1 MIKPKL
7 TKLLYRNYEL
17 RTVLLKAQVRCLVLH
32 IAIIFNSNIRNIN
45 DSNLQFW
52 KSQLYPHGPHKV
64 NSNACTP
71 WVLAWT
77 THHIYICMLYI
88 WVCVCVCLCTFK
100 FANPT
105 FVHDKH
111 CLTDITVMP
120 TVNWQIVKW
129 QATSA
134 LFDCWTSIHFGPK
147 WPATTRQSI
156 TARLSDD
163 AHSMPMTVWV

>member
-1 MIKPKL
+1 MTLTFSFESRNFTHMDPIKSIQTLVPL
-7 TKLLYRNYEL
+7 GFWHEL
-17 RTVLLKAQVRCLVLH
+17 RITYTYVC
-32 IAIIFNSNIRNIN
+32 
-45 DSNLQFW
+45 
-52 KSQLYPHGPHKV
+52 Y
-64 NSNACTP
+64 
-71 WVLAWT
+71 
-77 THHIYICMLYI
+77 IYG
-88 WVCVCVCLCTFK
+88 CVCVCLCTFK